1 MICINGQHQQYY
13 GGTLLDSLKQ
23 TNSAPVS
30 HCESGFCGQCR
41 TKLIK
46 GEIDYIGEPIGF
58 VSAGEILPCICK
70 PVGDIE
76 IVFSTL

>member
-1 MICINGQHQQYY
+1 MICINGKKQQYY

-23 TNSAPVS
+23 SNCAPSS
-30 HCESGFCGQCR
+30 HCESGYCGQCR

-46 GEIDYIGEPIGF
+46 GEIDYLDEPLGF

-70 PVGDIE
+70 PIGDIE
-76 IVFSTL
+76 IAVTSF